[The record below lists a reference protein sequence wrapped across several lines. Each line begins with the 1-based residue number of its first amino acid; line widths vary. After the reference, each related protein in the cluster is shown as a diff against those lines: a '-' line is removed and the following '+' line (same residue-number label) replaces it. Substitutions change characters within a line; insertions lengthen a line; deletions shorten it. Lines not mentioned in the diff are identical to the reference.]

1 MSMQTELIIG
11 RPSEKQKKFLLDHH
25 KIVGYGGARG
35 GGKSWSIQT
44 KAKLLAFEHK
54 GIKIAIFRR
63 KYPDLEKNH
72 IRTLVGELVGAKV
85 AKYSKQEKRLTF
97 NTGSVIEFVFAQRTD
112 ELVIK
117 TQGIEWD
124 VIFIDEATQWTEEE
138 LKMIY
143 SCCRGANDHPK
154 RIYLTCNPGG
164 VGHQYITRIF
174 IDKRYL
180 PGEYPEDYS
189 FTQAKLTDNTVLMK
203 RDPGYIKS
211 LEALPPKLRKAW
223 LDGEW
228 DVFSGQVFEEFRD
241 DPEHYEDRQ
250 WTHVIEP
257 FDIPIGWTICR
268 SYDFGYSKPFSC
280 AWWAVDY
287 DGRLYRI
294 LELYGCTQTPNE
306 GVKWTPQ
313 EQFKRIR
320 EIETQHPWLKGR
332 RIFGVAD
339 PAIWNAESGE
349 SVADV
354 AAQHQIY
361 FDKGDHERIAGWMQV
376 HYRLAFDDNGI
387 PMMYIF
393 SNCKAFIRTMPL
405 LVYDEHKVEDIDT
418 TQEDHVADE
427 VRYECMSRPIKP
439 QRKEVKVEIKDDPLN
454 QRVRKQRAKFI
465 PHG

>member
-1 MSMQTELIIG
+1 MQTELIIG
-11 RPSEKQKKFLLDHH
+11 RPSEKQKRFLLDHH

-44 KAKLLAFEHK
+44 KAKLLVFKHK

-164 VGHQYITRIF
+164 VGHQYIKRIF
-174 IDKRYL
+174 IDKKYL

-354 AAQHQIY
+354 AAQHQVY

-376 HYRLAFDDNGI
+376 HYRLAFDDSGI

-393 SNCKAFIRTMPL
+393 SNCRAFIRTIPL

-454 QRVRKQRAKFI
+454 QRIKKQRAKFI

>member
-44 KAKLLAFEHK
+44 KAKLLAFKHK

-164 VGHQYITRIF
+164 VGHQYIKRIF
-174 IDKRYL
+174 IDKKYL

-376 HYRLAFDDNGI
+376 HYRLAFDDNGV

-393 SNCKAFIRTMPL
+393 SNCKAFIRTIPL

-454 QRVRKQRAKFI
+454 QRIKKQRAKFI

>member
-1 MSMQTELIIG
+1 METELILG
-11 RPSEKQKKFLLDHH
+11 RPSEKQRRFLMDHH

-35 GGKSWSIQT
+35 GGKSWAIQT
-44 KAKLLAFEHK
+44 KAKLLSFKHP
-54 GIKIAIFRR
+54 GIRIAIFRR

-72 IRTLVGELVGAKV
+72 IRILTGELVGAKV
-85 AKYSKQEKRLTF
+85 AKYQKQEKRLTMV
-97 NTGSVIEFVFAQRTD
+97 NGSVIEFVFAQRTD
-112 ELVIK
+112 ELIIK

-124 VIFIDEATQWTEEE
+124 VIFVDEATQWTEEE
-138 LKMIY
+138 LKIIY
-143 SCCRGANDHPK
+143 SCCRGANEHPK

-164 VGHQYITRIF
+164 VGHQYIKRIF
-174 IDKRYL
+174 LDKKYL
-180 PGEYPEDYS
+180 SGEHPEDYS
-189 FTQAKLTDNTVLMK
+189 FTQAKLTDNEALMK
-203 RDPGYIKS
+203 KDPEYIKN

-223 LDGEW
+223 LEGEW

-241 DPEHYEDRQ
+241 VPEHYEDRQ

-313 EQFKRIR
+313 EQFKRIH

-332 RIFGVAD
+332 KIIGVAD
-339 PAIWNAESGE
+339 PAIWKAESGE

-361 FDKGDHERIAGWMQV
+361 FDKGDNERIAGWMQL

-393 SNCKAFIRTMPL
+393 SNCKAFIRTIPL

-427 VRYECMSRPIKP
+427 TRYECMSRPIRP
-439 QRKEVKVEIKDDPLN
+439 QRPEVHEKIMDDPLN
-454 QRVRKQRAKFI
+454 QRVYKQRAKFI